1 MLNGWGFVEGQDSW
15 HSLVSQGNATY
26 ECDVYMSLCMCVCV
40 CNHRLVKAN
49 LELSR

>member
-26 ECDVYMSLCMCVCV
+26 ECDVYMSMCVCV
-40 CNHRLVKAN
+40 LVCVP
-49 LELSR
+49 